1 MNEGEVSSQRVRVAV
16 FLLVTAAVAVAF
28 ILVLGG
34 ARSLFARKVTL
45 RTTFQNT
52 GGLLV
57 GSSVRL
63 AGVDIGIVHSIHFDP
78 DPKVRLVDVELKVR
92 ADDLQRIRKDS
103 VAQVTSK
110 GLLGDMIVDIT
121 VGDPE
126 QPPMHDGDH
135 IVSAE
140 PAGLGTVVE
149 GLGAAISKVDVLAGD
164 VDLRVR
170 ELLTPQVAADL
181 GRIAHSTAAVMEG
194 VEHGRGLTHALIY
207 EPALADDISG
217 SVKSLRQSI
226 VQVEGLL
233 AEAKTG
239 PGLLHGLLYDPKGGE
254 AVGELQKTA
263 ASLEDIVATVQNGH
277 GAIHSLIY
285 EDETRNLVQDL
296 SQAARIV
303 RKLAEETEEGKG
315 TIGGLLRDPTIYED
329 LTTVLGNLKR
339 NDLLK
344 ALIRLTIVKDNL
356 NATGRV
362 GAPAPSPAA
371 PASSPVAPASSPVAP
386 ASSPVAPAPP
396 PEK

>member
-1 MNEGEVSSQRVRVAV
+1 MNEGEAASQRLRVAIFV
-16 FLLVTAAVAVAF
+16 LVTLSVGIAG
-28 ILVLGG
+28 ILILGG

-45 RTTFQNT
+45 HTTFQNT

-63 AGVDIGIVHSIHFDP
+63 AGVDIGNVHAIHFDP
-78 DPKVRLVDVELKVR
+78 DPKVRRVDVDLSVR
-92 ADDLQRIRKDS
+92 ADDLQRIRKNS

-110 GLLGDMIVDIT
+110 GLLGDMIVDIAL
-121 VGDPE
+121 GDPD
-126 QPPMHDGDH
+126 QPPLHDGDH
-135 IVSAE
+135 IASAE
-140 PAGLGTVVE
+140 AAGLGQVVE

-194 VEHGRGLTHALIY
+194 AEHGRGLAHELIY
-207 EPALADDISG
+207 DPALANDIGG
-217 SVKSLRQSI
+217 SVQSLRQSI
-226 VQVEGLL
+226 GEVEGLL
-233 AEAKTG
+233 AEARTG
-239 PGLLHGLLYDPKGGE
+239 RGLLHGLLYDPKGGE

-285 EDETRNLVQDL
+285 EDETKNLVQDL
-296 SQAARIV
+296 SEAARIV

-339 NDLLK
+339 NELLK
-344 ALIRLTIVKDNL
+344 ALIRFTIVKDNL
-356 NATGRV
+356 NGTGRV
-362 GAPAPSPAA
+362 EEVAPTPA
-371 PASSPVAPASSPVAP
+371 PVAPAS
-386 ASSPVAPAPP
+386 P